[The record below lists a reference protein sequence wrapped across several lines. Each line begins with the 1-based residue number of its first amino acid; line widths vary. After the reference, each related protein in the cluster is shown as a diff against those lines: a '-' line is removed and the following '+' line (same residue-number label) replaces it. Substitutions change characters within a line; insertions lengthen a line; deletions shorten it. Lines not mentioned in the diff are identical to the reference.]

1 MCSRL
6 LTSVKMDRGL
16 YFPVPRNSGGR
27 DAVTEFSEIEIQI
40 LKFICTLLKGRP
52 MFCTTPSLNGASP
65 LAPIF
70 FGRPDCGYQWAGF
83 WRYSGPGAQVLYS
96 PWRFG

>member
-1 MCSRL
+1 MCGRL

-27 DAVTEFSEIEIQI
+27 DAVTEFSEIEVQI

-70 FGRPDCGYQWAGF
+70 LADYGSLRAGF
-83 WRYSGPGAQVLYS
+83 WQDAAAEARTLYS
-96 PWRFG
+96 PWRIG

>member
-27 DAVTEFSEIEIQI
+27 DAVRGYSEIEVQI
-40 LKFICTLLKGRP
+40 LKFICTLL
-52 MFCTTPSLNGASP
+52 
-65 LAPIF
+65 
-70 FGRPDCGYQWAGF
+70 
-83 WRYSGPGAQVLYS
+83 
-96 PWRFG
+96 